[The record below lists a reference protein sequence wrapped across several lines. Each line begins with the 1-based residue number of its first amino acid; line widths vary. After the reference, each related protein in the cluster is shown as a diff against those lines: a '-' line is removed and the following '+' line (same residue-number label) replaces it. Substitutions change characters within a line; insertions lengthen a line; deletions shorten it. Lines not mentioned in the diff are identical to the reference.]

1 MNKLKKIIFIFLF
14 SIFLPQKIL
23 IPMNEEQND
32 HLKAYGI
39 AFSSLKNNNTIN
51 WLLNYKG
58 GSFLLDLDSRVE
70 KNCTLRGVTYYK
82 VSGSQINTIY
92 KTIEENNMEIVLLE
106 KIPKIAVYSP
116 PEKQPWDDAV
126 TLALTYAEI
135 DYDTIFDDEVLSGE
149 LSNYDWLHLH
159 HEDFTGQYGKFYK
172 SYGKKP
178 WYIKMKSDSERFAK
192 KNNFNTVHEL
202 KKEIAFRIKNY
213 IINGGFLFA
222 MCSATDSFD
231 IALAAYNIDIASE
244 VFDGTPV
251 DQNYST
257 KLNFSN
263 SIAFENYSLYI
274 DPSIYEYST
283 IDIPPNHIP
292 NSRTAEQDYFTLFEF
307 SAKWDRVPTMLTQN
321 HVSVINGFMGQTTGF
336 NKKYLKNYILVL
348 GEDPS
353 SDLTKYIHG
362 NVGKGTFTFLGGHDP
377 EDYKHYVGD
386 QPTNLSLHRNSPGY
400 RLILNNV
407 LFPAAKKKKR
417 KT

>member
-1 MNKLKKIIFIFLF
+1 MD
-14 SIFLPQKIL
+14 Q
-23 IPMNEEQND
+23 EQND

-39 AFSSLKNNNTIN
+39 AFWSLKNNITVD

-58 GSFLLDLDSRVE
+58 GSFLIDSKE
-70 KNCTLRGVTYYK
+70 NIQDECLIRGVTYYNIN
-82 VSGSQINTIY
+82 SSQINQIY
-92 KTIEENNMEIVLLE
+92 QIIEENNMEIVLLE
-106 KIPKIAVYSP
+106 KVPKIAVYSP
-116 PEKQPWDDAV
+116 PGKQPWDDAV
-126 TLALTYAEI
+126 TLALSYAEI
-135 DYDTIFDDEVLSGE
+135 DYNVIFDDEVLNGN
-149 LSNYDWLHLH
+149 LSKYDWLHLH

-172 SYGKKP
+172 SYNRTP
-178 WYIKMKSDSERFAK
+178 WYKKMKSDFELTATK
-192 KNNFNTVHEL
+192 HNFQSVHEL
-202 KKEIAFRIKNY
+202 KKTVAFIIKDY

-231 IALAAYNIDIASE
+231 IALAAKNVDIVST
-244 VFDGTPV
+244 VFDGTPI
-251 DQNYST
+251 DNQYQN

-263 SIAFENYSLYI
+263 SIAFENYTLYT
-274 DPSIYEYST
+274 DPLIYEYST
-283 IDIPPNHIP
+283 IDVPPSHIP
-292 NSRTAEQDYFTLFEF
+292 NTRGAEQDYFTLFEF

-321 HVSVINGFMGQTTGF
+321 HVSIINGFMGQTTGF

-386 QPTNLSLHRNSPGY
+386 PATDLLLHRNSPGY

-407 LFPAAKKKKR
+407 LFPAAKKQKR